1 MAQLSSQEF
10 TTLSKYIYSIAG
22 IYLDAS
28 KGYLIESRLN
38 PLLVA
43 FNLANF
49 SELYYQAKTDASGE
63 LEKHIIDAI
72 STNETFFFRDN
83 TPFDLLKFKILP
95 ELIDAK
101 QKQANGKIPLSIW
114 SAACS
119 TGQEVYSIAISLMEF
134 LPHVERYEIRILGTD
149 ISQQAITQASY
160 GKYNQLEVGRGLSP
174 EYLQKYFK
182 PAAGGWRVKDSLRSL
197 ATFKAMNLMHPFG
210 PIGPFDII
218 FCRNVAIYFSVPDKK
233 KLFAR
238 MARVLRPQGYLV
250 VGGSESLSGLAP
262 QFESRHYLRGM
273 YYQLKASGPAHQN
286 EQPTAAPKTAAPPAP
301 AASPSPQ
308 PGPRFAK
315 PRQTAQPAQPRRT
328 QSETAKAAPQAPAG
342 PDQPQPAPKPSAPA
356 PTPGPGKA
364 PKVGFSAARQQSRGQ
379 DNSLLQTLGTKAT
392 QSGGGSGDSALKTPK
407 SSGSSFLQG
416 LKSKKKS
423 RS

>member
-72 STNETFFFRDN
+72 STNETFFFRDT
-83 TPFDLLKFKILP
+83 TPFELLKFKILP

-134 LPHVERYEIRILGTD
+134 LPNAERYEIRILGTD

-160 GKYNQLEVGRGLSP
+160 GQYNQLEVGRGLSP
-174 EYLQKYFK
+174 EYLQKYFQ
-182 PAAGGWRVKDSLRSL
+182 PTAGGWRVKDSLRSL
-197 ATFKAMNLMHPFG
+197 ANFKVMNLMHPFG

-238 MARVLRPQGYLV
+238 MARVLRPRGYLV

-273 YYQLKASGPAHQN
+273 YYQLKASGPAQQE
-286 EQPTAAPKTAAPPAP
+286 EQPAAAPPPPTA
-301 AASPSPQ
+301 SPQ
-308 PGPRFAK
+308 PQPAPQPAK
-315 PRQTAQPAQPRRT
+315 PRQAPQPAQSRQRQT
-328 QSETAKAAPQAPAG
+328 EAKKPAPQAPAE
-342 PDQPQPAPKPSAPA
+342 PDPPQPSPEPPAPAPKPA
-356 PTPGPGKA
+356 PTKA
-364 PKVGFSAARQQSRGQ
+364 PNIGFAAARQQSQGQ
-379 DNSLLQTLGTKAT
+379 KNSLLQSLGTKPDK
-392 QSGGGSGDSALKTPK
+392 SGNTSGVSALKTPN
-407 SSGSSFLQG
+407 SSGSSLLQG
-416 LKSKKKS
+416 LKNKKKS